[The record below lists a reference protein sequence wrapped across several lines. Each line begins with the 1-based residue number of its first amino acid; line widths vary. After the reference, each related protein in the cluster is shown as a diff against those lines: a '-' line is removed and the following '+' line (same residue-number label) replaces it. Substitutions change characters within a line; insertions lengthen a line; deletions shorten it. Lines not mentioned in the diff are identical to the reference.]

1 MGSINTEVIQVTTTT
16 TRNTP
21 ATTPGTSSISTR
33 IDWFE
38 GPPDDK
44 EYGRD
49 DMPRSSSSPINTP
62 YQTVTRIT
70 ADPSPEQNR
79 LRRASLSGRVRRGFS
94 QWRARFGRMDPVK
107 LAYLRTSFVFA
118 ISVLVTWTPSSI
130 NRVHD
135 VWHGSGG
142 GGDGGHPPSFGLN
155 LASAVVL
162 PLQGVWNAVIFFS
175 TSSTAV
181 REEFRDRVDAF
192 RGLPRGHQ
200 AASAARQERE
210 RDRGRAVELERR
222 NGPATGAAAGNCGD
236 ERADSSDL
244 EHMQR
249 DSGVDHGDDKAH
261 EDGNSEL
268 SYAGRSSTPSP
279 VEATT
284 SSTMRVMRG
293 GSITEL

>member
-1 MGSINTEVIQVTTTT
+1 MGSINTEVIQVTTMTT
-16 TRNTP
+16 QNTP
-21 ATTPGTSSISTR
+21 MVTPGTSSMSTR

-38 GPPDDK
+38 GPPDDV

-49 DMPRSSSSPINTP
+49 NIPRSSSSPINTP

-70 ADPSPEQNR
+70 ADPAPQQQQP
-79 LRRASLSGRVRRGFS
+79 RRSSLSGRIRRGFC

-135 VWHGSGG
+135 VWHPIS
-142 GGDGGHPPSFGLN
+142 DGHRPSFGLN

-175 TSSTAV
+175 TSTNAL
-181 REEFRDRVDAF
+181 RDEFRARIDAF

-200 AASAARQERE
+200 AASAVRCERE
-210 RDRGRAVELERR
+210 RALELERR
-222 NGPATGAAAGNCGD
+222 NANNTCNRIGNRS
-236 ERADSSDL
+236 ESSDSGNIHGVGGVSHDDDNDTAHKSR
-244 EHMQR
+244 E
-249 DSGVDHGDDKAH
+249 DSVGSNLAP
-261 EDGNSEL
+261 
-268 SYAGRSSTPSP
+268 ST
-279 VEATT
+279 VGLDNTNT
-284 SSTMRVMRG
+284 NSTMRVVKG
-293 GSITEL
+293 GSLTEL